1 MINVI
6 EWIPLDDTT
15 KRVES
20 FANKEEF
27 FTSRSI
33 HPENQKQQEMID
45 AMFNGVIY
53 IARRP
58 GGKVIYHRTLSEL
71 IREYKGLK

>member
-15 KRVES
+15 KRLES

-27 FTSRSI
+27 FTSRNI
-33 HPENQKQQEMID
+33 HPENQNQQEMID

-53 IARRP
+53 IARGR